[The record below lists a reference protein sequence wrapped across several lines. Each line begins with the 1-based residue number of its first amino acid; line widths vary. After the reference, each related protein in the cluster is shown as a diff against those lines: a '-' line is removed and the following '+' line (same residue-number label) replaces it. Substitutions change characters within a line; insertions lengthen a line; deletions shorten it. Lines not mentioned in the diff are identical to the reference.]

1 MREGG
6 RENPSGEVYCSR
18 PPASALAVT
27 TTFSH
32 LEGKKKLRQRKT
44 KQAVDAIFSFQDRIR
59 VLVEVWFFF
68 SVFVSFRSRGEKEK
82 LRGGGGRECPPKK
95 KSKKSK
101 NNQTKDA
108 ELTEFAICNF
118 TGAQRAVST
127 YWKLSDT
134 RALFRAGGALGNAE
148 VGDELWRARRARERE
163 LFLWVRKRKERR
175 TELG

>member
-1 MREGG
+1 MVFFLCFRLLSFKG
-6 RENPSGEVYCSR
+6 RE
-18 PPASALAVT
+18 
-27 TTFSH
+27 
-32 LEGKKKLRQRKT
+32 RKA
-44 KQAVDAIFSFQDRIR
+44 K
-59 VLVEVWFFF
+59 
-68 SVFVSFRSRGEKEK
+68 
-82 LRGGGGRECPPKK
+82 GGGGRECPPKK